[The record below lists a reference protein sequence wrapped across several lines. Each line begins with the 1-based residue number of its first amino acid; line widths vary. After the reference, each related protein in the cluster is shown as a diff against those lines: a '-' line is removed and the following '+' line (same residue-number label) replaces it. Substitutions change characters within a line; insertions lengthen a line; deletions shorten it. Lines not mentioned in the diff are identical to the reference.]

1 VELCNG
7 DFEQIP
13 TFTDP
18 EFEPDLALGVVDAHT
33 AEIESVEEIK
43 ANIRQGLRVV
53 PPEKLTISPDCGLKL
68 LPARSRTGRPR
79 TWSPR
84 PARSKPRSIPARS
97 TSRTRSTTESALLT
111 FYFAPDNSEPAV
123 RLRLRIDR
131 SKSYQVQ

>member
-53 PPEKLTISPDCGLKL
+53 PPERSSRSPDCGLKL
-68 LPARSRTGRPR
+68 LPREIAYGKTENMVTAAREVE
-79 TWSPR
+79 
-84 PARSKPRSIPARS
+84 A
-97 TSRTRSTTESALLT
+97 E
-111 FYFAPDNSEPAV
+111 
-123 RLRLRIDR
+123 ID
-131 SKSYQVQ
+131 SGEIDVENPLDD